1 MSGKCGE
8 RKCKHSHVQSEGVYP
23 EWPSYISKSPKK
35 GSMGL
40 TRCGEYAR
48 IKEQFLNLKVK
59 EKAIEAFLG
68 YQERNDNGLVLD
80 PWLNRWPQGQWTGS
94 MCGLNRD
101 GFEEYTS
108 GTPGRNG
115 LAANLPTCFWKT
127 GNLHAEHSATWTRE
141 RVAVRRSREGFL
153 ATRPA
158 RKLNGE
164 SLAFEV
170 TAVEGGHNISG
181 IQLVIVFD
189 EAETVHQFD
198 LRNLTGAMA
207 AEMFLDVAF
216 GHIAGK
222 IPKIKAG

>member
-170 TAVEGGHNISG
+170 TAVCSMDKRGVIGWKVMGGHTEGYKKIMLATLRDEGNLISHSYRA
-181 IQLVIVFD
+181 QYLW
-189 EAETVHQFD
+189 HP
-198 LRNLTGAMA
+198 
-207 AEMFLDVAF
+207 
-216 GHIAGK
+216 AGRR
-222 IPKIKAG
+222 IR